1 VRYVADFLYLR
12 IRFALF
18 GGEYSGK
25 CKKIV

>member
-18 GGEYSGK
+18 GQHFQEK